1 MVTGSTD
8 GIGRAYASELA
19 ERGFKIMLISRTQ
32 SRLDEVK
39 TEIESKFKV
48 EVSERVE
55 IANLFF
61 VQKYLLFFYF
71 SCSGIHVR
79 LNRKIY

>member
-19 ERGFKIMLISRTQ
+19 ERGFKILLISRTQ

-61 VQKYLLFFYF
+61 CTEIFVVLLFFVQWH
-71 SCSGIHVR
+71 SCQT
-79 LNRKIY
+79 